1 MGNIFMYI
9 ANTAGSAVKNQS
21 AMQETTGNVGE
32 ADSILEL
39 GRSRRGGEG
48 KKKMAT
54 HSGILA

>member
-39 GRSRRGGEG
+39 GRSPGGG
-48 KKKMAT
+48 HGNSLK
-54 HSGILA
+54 